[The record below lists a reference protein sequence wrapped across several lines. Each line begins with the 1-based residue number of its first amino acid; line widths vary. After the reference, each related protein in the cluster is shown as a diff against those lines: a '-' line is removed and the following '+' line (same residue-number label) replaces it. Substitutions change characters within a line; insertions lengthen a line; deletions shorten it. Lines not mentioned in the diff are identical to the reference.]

1 MKYTLT
7 IGQGNKTI
15 PMQVGGKGKVVP
27 MTMGVGKI
35 QAGTY
40 TGVYEVTPLAFA
52 EQELQTENKVL
63 TQNVIVHE
71 IPYYETSNPL
81 GLTVIIG
88 E

>member
-40 TGVYEVTPLAFA
+40 TGVYEVTPIAFA
-52 EQELQTENKVL
+52 EQELLTANKVL

-71 IPYYETSNPL
+71 IPYYETTNQF
-81 GLTVIIG
+81 GKTVIIG
-88 E
+88 D